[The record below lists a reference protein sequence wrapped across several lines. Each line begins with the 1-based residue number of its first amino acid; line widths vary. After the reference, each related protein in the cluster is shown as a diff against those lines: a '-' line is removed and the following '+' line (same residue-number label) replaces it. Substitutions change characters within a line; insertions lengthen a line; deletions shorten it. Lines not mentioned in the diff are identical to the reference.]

1 MNTELK
7 GKNVLITGG
16 ASGIGL
22 GISKVLAKEGMN
34 IAIASRNPDLAVKAQ
49 IETYGIKCILIFADL
64 SKEEGVEKMVNE
76 AISGLGHLDAYVNNA
91 AWTWHESI
99 TKITSEAWQSTMDT
113 NLKSCVFAC
122 KEITKHMIARGK
134 GGNIIIIGSTVRFFP
149 AFKETCY
156 RISKMGL
163 KIFMEQLTIEMAPHG
178 IRVNMITPGHF
189 VTRMTSHIPQ
199 EVVKEIQSLT
209 PCGRT
214 GDPIEIGNAVAF
226 LLSEVLSGF
235 TYGADLVID
244 GGLTLH
250 PILPPD
256 AQKIRELNL

>member
-1 MNTELK
+1 MDTELK

-34 IAIASRNPDLAVKAQ
+34 IAIASRNPDPAVKAQ
-49 IETYGIKCILIFADL
+49 LESYGIKCILLFADL
-64 SKEEGVEKMVNE
+64 SKEDGVEKMVNE

-91 AWTWHESI
+91 AGTWHESI
-99 TKITSEAWQSTMDT
+99 TKITLKGWQNTIDT
-113 NLKSCVFAC
+113 NLKSCIFAC

-149 AFKETCY
+149 AFKETSY
-156 RISKMGL
+156 RISKVGL
-163 KIFMEQLTIEMAPHG
+163 KIFMEQLTVEMAPHG
-178 IRVNMITPGHF
+178 IRVNMVTPGHF
-189 VTRMTSHIPQ
+189 ITKLTSSISP
-199 EVVKEIQSLT
+199 EAVKKIQDIT
-209 PCGRT
+209 PGGRT

-226 LLSEVLSGF
+226 LLSEALSGF

-250 PILPPD
+250 PLLPPD